1 MAEESGSML
10 AKTTPI
16 PASVLRKQEWLGFQV
31 MAAEL
36 GWVRAIGLGIRMK
49 KQLASGA
56 PWAELPAPETQREEW
71 SRAQV
76 GPAIVLFQLLLE
88 MKHPAPL
95 DLVRSVVVTGA
106 VPWMQWA
113 IGSIEPDVYK
123 KMTADARESWFEGKR
138 TKFLNMTLKSHEVGQ
153 EHVEFHVSSC
163 SFPALCR
170 DTGVPEL
177 APVFC
182 AVDAHYFGSV
192 QKGIALDRPETLAA
206 GGTQCSFH
214 LAWVEEE

>member
-1 MAEESGSML
+1 MQ
-10 AKTTPI
+10 AKTAPI

-36 GWVRAIGLGIRMK
+36 GWLRAIGLGIRMK
-49 KQLASGA
+49 KRLALGA
-56 PWAELPAPETQREEW
+56 PWAELPAPETQREDW
-71 SRAQV
+71 SRSQV
-76 GPAIVLFQLLLE
+76 GPAIVLFQLLRD

-95 DLVRSVVVTGA
+95 DLVRNVVVNGA

-113 IGSIEPDVYK
+113 IGSIEPERYK
-123 KMTADARESWFEGKR
+123 GMAAKEREAWFDGKR
-138 TKFLNMTLKSHEVGQ
+138 KKFLNMKLKSYEVAE
-153 EHVEFHVSSC
+153 EHVQFHVESC
-163 SFPALCR
+163 SFPTLCK

-192 QKGIALDRPETLAA
+192 QQGIALTRPETLAG

-214 LAWVEEE
+214 LAWTDEK